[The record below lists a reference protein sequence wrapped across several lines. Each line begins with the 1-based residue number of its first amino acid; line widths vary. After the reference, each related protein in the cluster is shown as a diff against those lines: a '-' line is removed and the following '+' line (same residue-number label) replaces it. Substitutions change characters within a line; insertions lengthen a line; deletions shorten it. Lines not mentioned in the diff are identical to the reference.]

1 MPKAIVAVLTMLS
14 VIWLSS
20 VGFAQENQKKK
31 CPKGKVFN
39 SETGKCVTPQRPPRT
54 STPRGSW

>member
-1 MPKAIVAVLTMLS
+1 MSKAIVAVLAMLG
-14 VIWLSS
+14 VTLLS
-20 VGFAQENQKKK
+20 GIGTAQEKK

-39 SETGKCVTPQRPPRT
+39 SAMGKCVTAPRPPRS